1 MLRTVE
7 GWAYMS
13 RSMAGAMNT
22 GAFME
27 RYVVTSR
34 LSAIPEAI
42 LPNVD
47 AVAGAITRASAQRPS
62 STWLCHEPLS
72 LLKNSLSTG
81 LPDNVESVSGVMN
94 SFAAGVITTCTS
106 APSFTNNLTSK
117 AALYAAMLPVTPR
130 TIFFPFII
138 CLKL

>member
-1 MLRTVE
+1 
-7 GWAYMS
+7 
-13 RSMAGAMNT
+13 
-22 GAFME
+22 ME

-47 AVAGAITRASAQRPS
+47 AVAGAITMASAQRPS